1 MTPPKKPRK
10 PTVKKDATGA
20 DVVTPE
26 KAERGKGRPRKVRPL
41 ETGEPAATAMAAAT
55 AVANALG
62 TMTPLSVGGG
72 LSLSVPASA
81 PSRPRGQPKN
91 VTSVTARRKLEK
103 EENAPFPWK
112 PNSVK
117 PVRMDPRTGAIV
129 IADPGA
135 PCPPG
140 FVDCWPCPEQGCNE
154 RHATD
159 RQLATHIRLVHDDG
173 KWRCPFYPRQC
184 NKTYK
189 LAHHVALHYSGVHEG
204 VKHHTCPWEGCNLNF
219 LNRGGLMQHYNF
231 IHLKRNTDAAA
242 ARAASANGSPAP
254 LKAPKRKRARGR
266 SVDDSAVALTSGG
279 AASASGD
286 QDDGSSATAAAA
298 AAATTTAASVRR
310 SASTMALLRQNAAL
324 DSDDDDD
331 DDDVVTNEDDDDDDD
346 DDGGAADDDADDEDE
361 DDAHDRVAVAARSNF
376 GSAAVASTA
385 GAMAAS
391 SAQRALMRS
400 SAPHPALEMDFDF
413 GDFGAF
419 KHASAFEVPPSD
431 LFGFGH
437 DDHMSG
443 LLQGDEVTAV
453 GTHTDYVELLRGDSG
468 QNVTSGLFQADDD
481 ELLED
486 GAFGHHAV
494 NIPPV

>member
-1 MTPPKKPRK
+1 LVTPPKKPRK
-10 PTVKKDATGA
+10 PTVKKDASGA

-117 PVRMDPRTGAIV
+117 PVRMDPRTGAIA

-159 RQLATHIRLVHDDG
+159 RQLATHVRLVHDDG
-173 KWRCPFYPRQC
+173 KWRCPFYPSQC

-279 AASASGD
+279 GGAASASGD
-286 QDDGSSATAAAA
+286 QDDGSSAATAAATA
-298 AAATTTAASVRR
+298 SAAASVRR
-310 SASTMALLRQNAAL
+310 SASTVALLRQNAAL

-331 DDDVVTNEDDDDDDD
+331 DDDDIVTNEDDDDDDD
-346 DDGGAADDDADDEDE
+346 GGGADDDDEDEDDDE

-385 GAMAAS
+385 GAS
-391 SAQRALMRS
+391 SAQRAAMRS

-419 KHASAFEVPPSD
+419 KHASAFEVPASD

-486 GAFGHHAV
+486 DGAFGHHAV